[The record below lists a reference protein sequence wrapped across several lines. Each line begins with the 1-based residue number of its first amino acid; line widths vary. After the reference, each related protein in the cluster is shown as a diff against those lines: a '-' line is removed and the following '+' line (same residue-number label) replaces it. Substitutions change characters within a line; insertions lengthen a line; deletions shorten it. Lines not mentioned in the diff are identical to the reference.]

1 MSSEGRTHS
10 LPHTPRT
17 ALNLTGSDDALQV
30 LVDPKASEL
39 KRADHKHAIQRELD
53 AVRKLQGALN
63 VAAFEEAYEDRD
75 NVYIVT
81 ELCRGGELW
90 HRIGEKHYSE
100 RTVSG
105 TSPLFLQN
113 SDMIARKRIVNTGSP
128 RHRTDLQAGVSSCL
142 MTARVRMQVA
152 SYMRAV
158 LRTLAQCH
166 SHHILH
172 RDIKPGGCTPQLP
185 PASALERP
193 PHPGA
198 TDHETCC

>member
-1 MSSEGRTHS
+1 MVT
-10 LPHTPRT
+10 
-17 ALNLTGSDDALQV
+17 LQI

-100 RTVSG
+100 RTVSKA
-105 TSPLFLQN
+105 P
-113 SDMIARKRIVNTGSP
+113 
-128 RHRTDLQAGVSSCL
+128 
-142 MTARVRMQVA
+142 
-152 SYMRAV
+152 
-158 LRTLAQCH
+158 
-166 SHHILH
+166 H
-172 RDIKPGGCTPQLP
+172 RDCNILVSQPCP
-185 PASALERP
+185 
-193 PHPGA
+193 
-198 TDHETCC
+198 